1 LENTELIEPKVEEF
15 ENLRDEDQHEVGQ
28 FDDRQLDAIIG
39 DQLNL
44 EIETEEPEIVFAEF
58 EGRRYSCA
66 AHNIQLCLNHAT
78 KSTLMSSAAFKKHLK
93 LQMRFAHSASARS
106 ELKAKGK
113 LYKTFFKVR

>member
-1 LENTELIEPKVEEF
+1 M
-15 ENLRDEDQHEVGQ
+15 
-28 FDDRQLDAIIG
+28 
-39 DQLNL
+39 NL

-113 LYKTFFKVR
+113 LYKTFFKVRWGTSIDVLKRFFEMLIAQKRLLSNG